1 MPVEIIFEYTYIMSM
16 IAIATRRAAFLATL
30 MLASLIGWAP
40 ARTAELVMFER
51 AGCPWCARWDAEVA
65 PSYGKTPEGKLA
77 PLRRHNVDRGQP
89 KDIALERPVRYT
101 PTFVLVDEGKE
112 VARITGYMDNAM
124 FWGTLMPLFA
134 KLKTTGGAARQPEAS
149 QEKSK

>member
-1 MPVEIIFEYTYIMSM
+1 M
-16 IAIATRRAAFLATL
+16 IAIATRRAVYLATL
-30 MLASLIGWAP
+30 LCASLFALVQ
-40 ARTAELVMFER
+40 ARAAELVMFER

-65 PSYGKTPEGKLA
+65 PSYGKTREGQFA

-124 FWGTLMPLFA
+124 FWGTLMPLIA
-134 KLKTTGGAARQPEAS
+134 KLKTTGDAARPPEAS